1 MGVST
6 KITVLRGSMCMND
19 EDDMNGPKLLY
30 VKPGNEHIETD
41 GEGKIQK
48 EIILA
53 DLLQIRLIS

>member
-1 MGVST
+1 
-6 KITVLRGSMCMND
+6 MND